1 MRKCKFDADSANL
14 NAMSIPETELRLIVV
29 AENLL
34 ARAGL
39 TALLEARGFA
49 VVAQSD
55 GDDLDRAAAEGGAD
69 ALIVDLGWQSE
80 TLRQTLAGWL
90 GDLPVLAL
98 VADDETEASLLALM
112 GALAAF
118 PGYAILPRESD
129 PDTFASALYA
139 IDFGLIVLDPGLGIL
154 PVAPVDLQLM
164 AEAAP
169 LTPRENEVLQ
179 LLAQGMTNKAIALD
193 LGITEHT
200 VKFHVNAI
208 MGKLGA
214 QSRTEAVVRGTQLG
228 IIVL

>member
-1 MRKCKFDADSANL
+1 MPIAD
-14 NAMSIPETELRLIVV
+14 TDLRLLVV

-39 TALLEARGFA
+39 AALLEARGFA

-55 GDDLDRAAAEGGAD
+55 GGDLDHAVDEAGAD

-80 TLRQTLAGWL
+80 TLRQTLAEWL

-98 VADDETEASLLALM
+98 VADDETEASLLTLM
-112 GALAAF
+112 SALAAF

-129 PDTFASALYA
+129 PDAFAGALSA
-139 IDFGLIVLDPGLGIL
+139 IDLGLIVLDPGLRLL
-154 PVAPVDLQLM
+154 PVAPVDLRLA
-164 AEAAP
+164 AEAIP
-169 LTPRENEVLQ
+169 LTPRENQVMQ
-179 LLAQGMTNKAIALD
+179 LLAQGLTNKAIALD

-200 VKFHVNAI
+200 VKFHVNAV

-214 QSRTEAVVRGTQLG
+214 QSRTEAVVRATRLG
-228 IIVL
+228 LIAL

>member
-1 MRKCKFDADSANL
+1 MSTSDSD
-14 NAMSIPETELRLIVV
+14 LRLIVV

-55 GDDLDRAAAEGGAD
+55 GGDLDRAVAEGGAD
-69 ALIVDLGWQSE
+69 ALIVDLGWQSQN
-80 TLRQTLAGWL
+80 LREALAEWL
-90 GDLPVLAL
+90 GDIPVLAL
-98 VADDETEASLLALM
+98 VADDETEESLLALL
-112 GALAAF
+112 GLLAAL

-129 PDTFASALYA
+129 PDAFASALQA
-139 IDFGLIVLDPGLGIL
+139 IDFGLIALDPSLPLL
-154 PVAPVDLQLM
+154 PVARVDPQLM
-164 AEAAP
+164 GETTP

-179 LLAQGMTNKAIALD
+179 VLAQGMTNKAIALD
-193 LGITEHT
+193 LDITEHT

-214 QSRTEAVVRGTQLG
+214 QSRTEAVVRATQLG
-228 IIVL
+228 LIVL

>member
-1 MRKCKFDADSANL
+1 MRKCKSNTDSASL
-14 NAMSIPETELRLIVV
+14 IDMSVPETDLRLIVV

-39 TALLEARGFA
+39 AALLEARGFA

-55 GDDLDRAAAEGGAD
+55 GGDLDRAIDEGGAD

-80 TLRQTLAGWL
+80 TLRQTLAQWL

-98 VADDETEASLLALM
+98 VADDETEESLLALT
-112 GALAAF
+112 GALTAF

-129 PDTFASALYA
+129 PDVFASALYA
-139 IDFGLIVLDPGLGIL
+139 IDFGLIVLDPGLRLL
-154 PVAPVDLQLM
+154 PVAPMDLQLM
-164 AEAAP
+164 AEAIP

-193 LGITEHT
+193 LGITDHT

-214 QSRTEAVVRGTQLG
+214 QSRTEAVVRATQLG
-228 IIVL
+228 LIVL

>member
-1 MRKCKFDADSANL
+1 
-14 NAMSIPETELRLIVV
+14 MSIPDTDLRLIVV

-39 TALLEARGFA
+39 AALLEARGFA

-55 GDDLDRAAAEGGAD
+55 GGDLDRAVAEGGAD
-69 ALIVDLGWQSE
+69 ALVVDLGWQSE
-80 TLRQTLAGWL
+80 NLRQTLADWL
-90 GDLPVLAL
+90 GDMPVLAL
-98 VADDETEASLLALM
+98 VSGDETEESLLALM
-112 GALAAF
+112 GLLGTC
-118 PGYAILPRESD
+118 PGYAILPREGD
-129 PDTFASALYA
+129 PEAFASALYA
-139 IDFGLIVLDPGLGIL
+139 IDFGLIALDPGLPLL
-154 PVAPVDLQLM
+154 PVARIDPQLM
-164 AEAAP
+164 AETIP

-214 QSRTEAVVRGTQLG
+214 QSRTEAVVRATQLG
-228 IIVL
+228 LIVL

>member
-1 MRKCKFDADSANL
+1 
-14 NAMSIPETELRLIVV
+14 MSIPDTDLRLIVV

-39 TALLEARGFA
+39 AALLEARGFV

-55 GDDLDRAAAEGGAD
+55 GGDLDRLVDQWGAD
-69 ALIVDLGWQSE
+69 ALIVDLGWQSD
-80 TLRQTLAGWL
+80 TLRQALAEWI

-98 VADDETEASLLALM
+98 VADDETEETLLALM
-112 GALAAF
+112 GALAVC

-129 PDTFASALYA
+129 PEAFGSALYA
-139 IDFGLIVLDPGLGIL
+139 IDFGLIVLDPGLPLL
-154 PVAPVDLQLM
+154 PAAPMDLQLM
-164 AEAAP
+164 AEAIP

-208 MGKLGA
+208 MGKLDA
-214 QSRTEAVVRGTQLG
+214 QSRTEAVVRATQLG
-228 IIVL
+228 LIVL